1 MDPYDNRAPED
12 DVQYEEFYNAA
23 SEGNIQRLEAALL
36 PSMSVDALEANLLQ
50 GRAALHIAAQVGS
63 VPAIQWLLAHGATVD
78 LRNSEGETPLHE
90 AAGWVQ
96 PEAIKALLAAG
107 ADINASSADY
117 SHTPLLHVLSGKHTV
132 TPREIETIELLL
144 DRGSD
149 VNYGL
154 DDIWIGTL
162 VCSVLNLRPMPVTN
176 NIIARSS
183 HTAQFLRVGRNSHRQ
198 RRTHRP
204 RSTLYARLCDDQI
217 SA

>member
-23 SEGNIQRLEAALL
+23 REGNIQRLEAALL
-36 PSMSVDALEANLLQ
+36 PSMSVDALEADPLY
-50 GRAALHIAAQVGS
+50 GRAALHIAAQAGS

-90 AAGWVQ
+90 AACFLQ

-107 ADINASSADY
+107 TDINLNSADY
-117 SHTPLLHVLSGKHTV
+117 SATPLLNVLSNKHTV

-149 VNYGL
+149 VNYGIG
-154 DDIWIGTL
+154 DIWTGTL
-162 VCSVLNLRPMPVTN
+162 VCPLLNFRPM
-176 NIIARSS
+176 
-183 HTAQFLRVGRNSHRQ
+183 
-198 RRTHRP
+198 
-204 RSTLYARLCDDQI
+204 
-217 SA
+217 